1 MEIWNA
7 SEIHLNKM
15 FTHTTDTNYSVNNV
29 GKGLHLK
36 ATSKIYRDQCEKFS
50 RKPEMYE
57 P

>member
-36 ATSKIYRDQCEKFS
+36 ATSKIYRDQCQKFS